1 MRMKVS
7 VGSVI
12 EHKDSETGE
21 VQSIQ
26 LSFHG
31 VCDGSEENKAFWDAT
46 PSLTIETNITNVA
59 AVPAGIKTGD
69 LFYIDFTP
77 APEA

>member
-12 EHKDSETGE
+12 EHRDSETDE
-21 VQSIQ
+21 VKNIQ

-46 PSLTIETNITNVA
+46 PMLSIDTNITNVA
-59 AVPAGIKTGD
+59 AVPAGIKAGD
-69 LFYIDFTP
+69 MFYIDFTP
-77 APEA
+77 APEG